1 MFNGI
6 HRSLFALPI
15 TRHLETSIPK
25 LEAVKIPVFTVKVIA
40 QLRNG
45 KIYLID
51 ENEFRGRFNFA
62 GLVTEGS
69 KLKPNITRDLVALLQ
84 EHDVPEGTTFIF
96 PSSDSDEISEMFRKG
111 CRLAIKMD
119 LGLEGFHSVGIRT
132 IIIPIN
138 SSETLRTSLVE
149 RISDECLKNDYF
161 LKNPWFV
168 QTPEY
173 RVDLIEEHSKQT
185 KTIACLDSGITY
197 DETTNIPFSSSNNA
211 DSLDFP
217 KGSIVFVRKAD
228 KATSEKDV
236 YAYYALLPNGQGFK
250 VADNNE
256 VTPLTETDLATIQS
270 IADQIR

>member
-6 HRSLFALPI
+6 HRSQFALPI
-15 TRHLETSIPK
+15 TRHLETRIPQ
-25 LEAVKIPVFTVKVIA
+25 LEAVKIPVFTDKILA

-51 ENEFRGRFNFA
+51 ENEYRGRFNFA

-69 KLKPNITRDLVALLQ
+69 KLKPHITRDLVTLLY
-84 EHDVPEGTTFIF
+84 EHEVPEGTTFIF
-96 PSSDSDEISEMFRKG
+96 PSNDSNEISELFRKG
-111 CRLAIKMD
+111 CRAAIKMD
-119 LGLEGFHSVGIRT
+119 LGLEGFHRVGIRT
-132 IIIPIN
+132 IVVPIN
-138 SSETLRTSLVE
+138 SSETLRASLAE
-149 RISDECLKNDYF
+149 RISGECLKNEH
-161 LKNPWFV
+161 LSNHLWFV
-168 QTPEY
+168 ETPDY
-173 RVDLIEEHSKQT
+173 RIDIIDEHSKQIR
-185 KTIACLDSGITY
+185 TIACLGSEIRY
-197 DETTNIPFSSSNNA
+197 DEADNIPFMVSGNA
-211 DSLDFP
+211 ESLDFP